1 MGSADKVIIL
11 VLANLLTFGP
21 ATSGE
26 ISSQR
31 RLLFF
36 FDKIEV
42 NGEVDV
48 FLSKGKRNR
57 EATIYADS
65 EIIDTVLTK
74 VSKRTLYVDANN
86 TYRLARRLPFI
97 KLNAQ
102 RKFPVE
108 IMVSIDKLA
117 EIRVHGGSNLT
128 SAGLNS
134 DKLSVFCSST
144 GKVHLENPNSP
155 ILQLRHEG
163 SGVVVL
169 RGKGVHRLEAQISGD
184 GSLRAEEFPVDEAT
198 LLHQGKT
205 NAHSGPTALDGCPHA
220 RFRKSHAAQ
229 ETGKDGGR
237 SGRKRNRERYHF
249 GSPALPRPQCKHA
262 QIGRKTL
269 EGNLFA
275 FHGRPHAF
283 PASRSFFGNLIHL
296 LIAVG
301 RIVMEKKGLFDLGS
315 FGHLDRFLPS
325 RMPPPLELGIF
336 LRGVGGV
343 VHHDVRIL
351 RQGYDIFVNPVVVML
366 RIGTNGNCLA
376 LKLDSVSTSPIRM
389 IELARANDDSV
400 PQLKDMSAKEI
411 LERTSLLDQGTRHR
425 KDRIFHQHGS
435 NDSTKIVVVVRRQ
448 VPGMQSDIAHRI
460 VKGREKRQTLNV
472 IHMGVGEEQIGIKQV
487 SLLDHDFFT

>member
-1 MGSADKVIIL
+1 MQKGEIVGSADKVIIL
-11 VLANLLTFGP
+11 ILATLLTFGS

-134 DKLSVFCSST
+134 DNLSVFCSST
-144 GKVHLENPNSP
+144 GKVHLENLVSP
-155 ILQLRHEG
+155 TLQLRHEG
-163 SGVVVL
+163 TGVVVL
-169 RGKGVHRLEAQISGD
+169 RGKGVHRLEAQILGD
-184 GSLRAEEFPVDEAT
+184 GSLRAEEFPVDQAT

-205 NAHSGPTALDGCPHA
+205 NAHLAPLLWMDARMRGSGNLMLHRKPEKMVIDQAGKGIVSDIISGPLPFLDLNSSTPKLG
-220 RFRKSHAAQ
+220 
-229 ETGKDGGR
+229 
-237 SGRKRNRERYHF
+237 
-249 GSPALPRPQCKHA
+249 
-262 QIGRKTL
+262 
-269 EGNLFA
+269 
-275 FHGRPHAF
+275 
-283 PASRSFFGNLIHL
+283 
-296 LIAVG
+296 
-301 RIVMEKKGLFDLGS
+301 EK
-315 FGHLDRFLPS
+315 
-325 RMPPPLELGIF
+325 
-336 LRGVGGV
+336 
-343 VHHDVRIL
+343 
-351 RQGYDIFVNPVVVML
+351 Y
-366 RIGTNGNCLA
+366 
-376 LKLDSVSTSPIRM
+376 
-389 IELARANDDSV
+389 
-400 PQLKDMSAKEI
+400 
-411 LERTSLLDQGTRHR
+411 
-425 KDRIFHQHGS
+425 
-435 NDSTKIVVVVRRQ
+435 
-448 VPGMQSDIAHRI
+448 
-460 VKGREKRQTLNV
+460 
-472 IHMGVGEEQIGIKQV
+472 
-487 SLLDHDFFT
+487 